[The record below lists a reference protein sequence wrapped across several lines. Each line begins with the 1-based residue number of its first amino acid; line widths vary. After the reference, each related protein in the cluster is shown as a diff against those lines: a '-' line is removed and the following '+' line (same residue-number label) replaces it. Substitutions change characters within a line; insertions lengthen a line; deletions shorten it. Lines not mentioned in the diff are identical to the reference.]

1 TASALVGLLGRLVR
15 RVGFARVGGLGLG
28 VVSLGVVSLGVVGLG
43 VVGLG
48 VVSLGVVS
56 LGVVSL
62 GVVSLG
68 VVRLGVV
75 SLRVGLL
82 LRSLLGGDGAFL
94 RLFADVLERLVEQVF
109 LALLRLG
116 DLDRL
121 RLRLTLEAL
130 PVTGQFQQSEN
141 GFGGLSADAEPVARP
156 LTLDLDHG
164 RVVLRMVDANL
175 FDHAPVALLA
185 RVDHDD
191 AVVRLTDL

>member
-1 TASALVGLLGRLVR
+1 MPPTRCSMSSATTASALVGLLGRLVR

-28 VVSLGVVSLGVVGLG
+28 VVSLGVVSLGVVSLRVVSLRVVSLRVVSLR

-48 VVSLGVVS
+48 VVG
-56 LGVVSL
+56 
-62 GVVSLG
+62 
-68 VVRLGVV
+68 
-75 SLRVGLL
+75 LRVGLL

-94 RLFADVLERLVEQVF
+94 RLFADVFERLVEQVF

-141 GFGGLSADAEPVARP
+141 GFGGLSAD
-156 LTLDLDHG
+156 
-164 RVVLRMVDANL
+164 
-175 FDHAPVALLA
+175 
-185 RVDHDD
+185 
-191 AVVRLTDL
+191 